1 MSDWKCIRSRHVMR
15 IKNEKAGKEEMVK
28 EILSHFEK
36 DHNYPKFKSAKILAN
51 VRNDLK
57 KRSNAKKQKKGKGK
71 QKKGKGNSDRRR
83 MNLRNS
89 R

>member
-57 KRSNAKKQKKGKGK
+57 KRSNAKKQKKGKG
-71 QKKGKGNSDRRR
+71 NSDRRR

>member
-1 MSDWKCIRSRHVMR
+1 MDRATSNWKCILSRHVMR
-15 IKNEKAGKEEMVK
+15 IKNPKAGKEEMVK

-36 DHNYPKFKSAKILAN
+36 DHNYPKWKSTKILAN

-57 KRSNAKKQKKGKGK
+57 KRSNAKKQKKGKGS
-71 QKKGKGNSDRRR
+71 SDRRR